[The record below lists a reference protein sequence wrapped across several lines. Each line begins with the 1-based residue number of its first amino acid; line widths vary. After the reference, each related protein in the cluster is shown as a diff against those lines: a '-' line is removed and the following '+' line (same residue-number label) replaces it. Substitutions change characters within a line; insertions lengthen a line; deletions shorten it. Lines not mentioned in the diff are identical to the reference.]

1 MLRTTEHHSRT
12 TPTPPPLERGR
23 TATNQGG
30 SRGPTLESP
39 LRVGRA
45 PRKEGRKV
53 SLPEPNGKVSGF
65 KVPQILLPISLSLP
79 QPPNSSW
86 PDGRKGLLFWFQK
99 KKKKERWPFFTFHYP
114 GLHPQSLNSQ
124 PRNKTIFLQTGYL
137 KGRGRTA
144 KLNWGQTGTNSSPRG
159 EEASAQARAWCDR
172 WRPGWAPHV
181 PAGAGD
187 TDRGSQE
194 GGMAGRLRTSTPQE
208 AGGPRRAPPPRAR
221 VSWLAP
227 RPVRP
232 AGAQK
237 PQSWGRPEPP
247 GPRTPPGQPQALQP
261 PRPEPDCF
269 FPVRRSGG
277 GGARRG
283 RRGGRTSPRPEC
295 PGPRGGR
302 GGGRTWGKTRL
313 EAVARKGGVFR
324 TAGAIL
330 PAFLPAPSSSGG
342 LSRRLQVCIWGVELR
357 GRKTRPFPLLPRL
370 LILSRGEALPS
381 SGPFS
386 ALLSEH
392 SLGALSSADG
402 PPPAPASI
410 SLPFLRKC

>member
-1 MLRTTEHHSRT
+1 MEAGLGPAR
-12 TPTPPPLERGR
+12 PCRGR
-23 TATNQGG
+23 GHGQGQP
-30 SRGPTLESP
+30 RG
-39 LRVGRA
+39 R
-45 PRKEGRKV
+45 
-53 SLPEPNGKVSGF
+53 
-65 KVPQILLPISLSLP
+65 
-79 QPPNSSW
+79 
-86 PDGRKGLLFWFQK
+86 DGRQA
-99 KKKKERWPFFTFHYP
+99 PH
-114 GLHPQSLNSQ
+114 LHPA
-124 PRNKTIFLQTGYL
+124 G
-137 KGRGRTA
+137 G
-144 KLNWGQTGTNSSPRG
+144 
-159 EEASAQARAWCDR
+159 
-172 WRPGWAPHV
+172 WRPTARPSS
-181 PAGAGD
+181 AGSSFLAG
-187 TDRGSQE
+187 T
-194 GGMAGRLRTSTPQE
+194 A
-208 AGGPRRAPPPRAR
+208 
-221 VSWLAP
+221 

-295 PGPRGGR
+295 PGPRGGQ

-324 TAGAIL
+324 AAGAIL

-402 PPPAPASI
+402 PPPPPASI